1 MVSKIFNVSLPKI
14 KLAMT
19 TFKDL
24 NLTKQ
29 LLNALNDIGFE
40 NPTPIQEKAFPIVM
54 SGKDAVGIAQ
64 TGTGKTFAYLLP
76 ILRMLTYSEQRQ
88 PRVLIL
94 VPTRELVLQVVDEV
108 VKLSAY
114 MNVRCVGIYGGG
126 NINTQKQKVYD
137 GVDILVAT
145 PGRLI
150 DLTLSRTL
158 QVNSIQK
165 LVIDEVDEMLNLGF
179 RSQLIKILDVLPVKR
194 QNLMFSATLNEDV
207 EMMIESYFTKPE
219 YIELI
224 TRGTPL
230 EKIIQQAYL
239 VPNFYTKINL
249 LEYLLQTEKEFSKVL
264 LFVKNK
270 KIADDIYKE
279 LETEFAEVIGVIHS
293 NKSQPQRFRAVKKF
307 DEGTHR
313 LLIATDVIARGLDL
327 KDVTHVVNFDMPS
340 KDSSAYIHRIGRTGR
355 ADRTGTA
362 ISFITKKDAPIH
374 KEIETLMKKK
384 LEILKMP
391 EAVEISENLTQ
402 DEKPVTRDKSL
413 KKIPK
418 LIVPTGAFHEK
429 KEKNKKVNLGGK
441 RRQENLRRIAE
452 KKARTRPF

>member
-1 MVSKIFNVSLPKI
+1 
-14 KLAMT
+14 MT

-29 LLNALNDIGFE
+29 LLNALSDIGFE
-40 NPTPIQEKAFPIVM
+40 NPTPIQEKAFPIIM

-76 ILRMLTYSEQRQ
+76 ILRQLTYSEQRQ
-88 PRVLIL
+88 PRVLIV

-108 VKLSAY
+108 AKLSAY
-114 MNVRCVGIYGGG
+114 MQARCVGVYGGG
-126 NINTQKQKVYD
+126 NINIQKQKVYD

-158 QVNSIQK
+158 QFNSIQK

-179 RSQLIKILDVLPVKR
+179 RAQLIKILDILPQKR

-207 EMMIESYFTKPE
+207 ELMIDNYFKKPE

-224 TRGTPL
+224 SRGTPL
-230 EKIIQQAYL
+230 EKIIQQAYY
-239 VPNFYTKINL
+239 VPNFYTKVNL
-249 LEYLLQTEKEFSKVL
+249 LEFLLQTEKAFSKVL

-279 LETEFAEVIGVIHS
+279 LEGEFAEDIGVIHS
-293 NKSQPQRFRAVKKF
+293 NKSQPQRFSAVKKF

-327 KDVTHVVNFDMPS
+327 KDVTHVINFDMPS
-340 KDSSAYIHRIGRTGR
+340 KEASAYIHRIGRTGR
-355 ADRTGTA
+355 ADKTGIA
-362 ISFITKKDAPIH
+362 ISFVTKKDATMQ

-384 LEILKMP
+384 LVILDMP

-418 LIVPTGAFHEK
+418 IITPTGAFHEK
-429 KEKNKKVNLGGK
+429 KDKNKKVNLGGK

-452 KKARTRPF
+452 KNARTKPF

>member
-1 MVSKIFNVSLPKI
+1 MI
-14 KLAMT
+14 

-24 NLTKQ
+24 NLTKP
-29 LLNALNDIGFE
+29 LLNALSDIGFD
-40 NPTPIQEKAFPIVM
+40 NPTPIQEKSFPIIM

-76 ILRMLTYSEQRQ
+76 ILRQLTFSEQRQ
-88 PRVLIL
+88 PRVLIV
-94 VPTRELVLQVVDEV
+94 VPTRELVVQVVDEV
-108 VKLSAY
+108 TKLSAY
-114 MNVRCVGIYGGG
+114 MQARCVGVYGGG
-126 NINTQKQKVYD
+126 NINIQKQKVYD

-158 QVNSIQK
+158 QFNSIQK

-179 RSQLIKILDVLPVKR
+179 RSQLIKILDILPEKR

-207 EMMIESYFTKPE
+207 EMMIDNYFYKPE

-224 TRGTPL
+224 SRGTPL
-230 EKIIQQAYL
+230 EKIIQQAYH
-239 VPNFYTKINL
+239 VPNFYTKVNL
-249 LEYLLQTEKEFSKVL
+249 LEYLLQTEKNFSKVL

-270 KIADDIYKE
+270 KIADDIYKA
-279 LETEFAEVIGVIHS
+279 LEGEFAEDIGVIHS
-293 NKSQPQRFRAVKKF
+293 NKSQPQRFSAVKKF

-327 KDVTHVVNFDMPS
+327 KDVTHVINFDMPS
-340 KDSSAYIHRIGRTGR
+340 KEASAYIHRIGRTGR
-355 ADRTGTA
+355 ADKTGIA
-362 ISFITKKDAPIH
+362 ISFITKLNLPMQ

-384 LEILKMP
+384 LEILDMP

-413 KKIPK
+413 KKLPK
-418 LIVPTGAFHEK
+418 HVTPTGAFHEK
-429 KEKNKKVNLGGK
+429 KDKNKKVNLGGK

>member
-1 MVSKIFNVSLPKI
+1 MI
-14 KLAMT
+14 

-24 NLTKQ
+24 NLTKP
-29 LLNALNDIGFE
+29 LLNALSDIGFD
-40 NPTPIQEKAFPIVM
+40 NPTPIQEKAFPVIM

-76 ILRMLTYSEQRQ
+76 ILRQLTFSEQRQ
-88 PRVLIL
+88 PRVLIV
-94 VPTRELVLQVVDEV
+94 VPTRELVVQVVDEV
-108 VKLSAY
+108 AKLSAY
-114 MNVRCVGIYGGG
+114 MQARCVGVYGGG
-126 NINTQKQKVYD
+126 NINIQKQKVYD

-158 QVNSIQK
+158 QFNSIQK

-179 RSQLIKILDVLPVKR
+179 RSQLIKILDILPEKR

-207 EMMIESYFTKPE
+207 EMMIDNYFYKPE

-224 TRGTPL
+224 SRGTPL
-230 EKIIQQAYL
+230 EKIIQQAYH
-239 VPNFYTKINL
+239 VPNFYTKVNL
-249 LEYLLQTEKEFSKVL
+249 LEHLLQTEKNFTKVL

-279 LETEFAEVIGVIHS
+279 LEGEFAEDIGVIHS
-293 NKSQPQRFRAVKKF
+293 NKSQPQRFSAVKKF

-327 KDVTHVVNFDMPS
+327 KDVTHVINFDMPS
-340 KDSSAYIHRIGRTGR
+340 KEASAYIHRIGRTGR
-355 ADRTGTA
+355 ADKAGIA
-362 ISFITKKDAPIH
+362 ISFITKLNLPMQ

-384 LEILKMP
+384 LEILDMP

-418 LIVPTGAFHEK
+418 HITPTGAFHEK
-429 KEKNKKVNLGGK
+429 KDKNKKVNLGGK

>member
-1 MVSKIFNVSLPKI
+1 MI
-14 KLAMT
+14 

-24 NLTKQ
+24 NLTKP
-29 LLNALNDIGFE
+29 LLNALSDIGFD
-40 NPTPIQEKAFPIVM
+40 NPTPIQEKAFPVIM

-76 ILRMLTYSEQRQ
+76 ILRQLTFSEQRQ
-88 PRVLIL
+88 PRVLIV
-94 VPTRELVLQVVDEV
+94 VPTRELVVQVVDEV
-108 VKLSAY
+108 AKLSAY
-114 MNVRCVGIYGGG
+114 MQARCVGVYGGG
-126 NINTQKQKVYD
+126 NINIQKQKVYD

-158 QVNSIQK
+158 QFNSIQK

-179 RSQLIKILDVLPVKR
+179 RSQLIKILDILPEKR

-207 EMMIESYFTKPE
+207 EMMIDNYFYKPE

-224 TRGTPL
+224 SRGTPL
-230 EKIIQQAYL
+230 EKIIQQAYH
-239 VPNFYTKINL
+239 VPNFYTKVNL
-249 LEYLLQTEKEFSKVL
+249 LEYLLQTEKNFTKVL

-279 LETEFAEVIGVIHS
+279 LEGEFAEDIGVIHS
-293 NKSQPQRFRAVKKF
+293 NKSQPQRFSAVKKF

-327 KDVTHVVNFDMPS
+327 KDVTHVINFDMPS
-340 KDSSAYIHRIGRTGR
+340 KEASAYIHRIGRTGR
-355 ADRTGTA
+355 ADKTGIA
-362 ISFITKKDAPIH
+362 ISFITKLNLPMQ

-384 LEILKMP
+384 LEILDMP

-418 LIVPTGAFHEK
+418 HITPTGAFHEK
-429 KEKNKKVNLGGK
+429 KDKNKKVNLGGK

>member
-1 MVSKIFNVSLPKI
+1 
-14 KLAMT
+14 MT

-24 NLTKQ
+24 NLSKQ
-29 LLNALNDIGFE
+29 LLNALSDIGFE
-40 NPTPIQEKAFPIVM
+40 SPTPIQEKAFPVIM

-76 ILRMLTYSEQRQ
+76 ILKQLTYSEQRQ
-88 PRVLIL
+88 PRILIV
-94 VPTRELVLQVVDEV
+94 VPTRELVVQVVDEIA
-108 VKLSAY
+108 KLSKY
-114 MNVRCVGIYGGG
+114 MQARCTGVYGGG
-126 NINTQKQKVYD
+126 NINIQKQKVYD
-137 GVDILVAT
+137 GIDILVAT

-158 QVNSIQK
+158 QFNSIQK

-179 RSQLIKILDVLPVKR
+179 RSQLVKILDILPAKR

-207 EMMIESYFTKPE
+207 EMMIENYFTKPE

-224 TRGTPL
+224 SRGTPL
-230 EKIIQQAYL
+230 EKIIQQAYH
-239 VPNFYTKINL
+239 VPNFYTKVNL
-249 LEYLLQTEKEFSKVL
+249 LEHLLRTEKNFTKVL
-264 LFVKNK
+264 VFVKNK
-270 KIADDIYKE
+270 KIADDIFKA
-279 LETEFAEVIGVIHS
+279 LETEFAEEIGVIHS
-293 NKSQPQRFRAVKKF
+293 NKSQPQRFSAVKKF

-327 KDVTHVVNFDMPS
+327 KDVTHVINFDMPS
-340 KDSSAYIHRIGRTGR
+340 KEASAYIHRIGRTGR
-355 ADRTGTA
+355 ADKTGIA
-362 ISFITKKDAPIH
+362 LSFITKLNLPMQ

-384 LEILKMP
+384 LEILDIP
-391 EAVEISENLTQ
+391 EDVEISENLTQ

-413 KKIPK
+413 KKLPK
-418 LIVPTGAFHEK
+418 HVTPTGAFHEK
-429 KEKNKKVNLGGK
+429 KDKNKKVNLGGK

>member
-1 MVSKIFNVSLPKI
+1 MI
-14 KLAMT
+14 

-24 NLTKQ
+24 NLTKP
-29 LLNALNDIGFE
+29 LLNALSDIGFD
-40 NPTPIQEKAFPIVM
+40 NPTPIQEKAFPVIM

-76 ILRMLTYSEQRQ
+76 ILRQLTFSEQRQ
-88 PRVLIL
+88 PRVLIV
-94 VPTRELVLQVVDEV
+94 VPTRELVVQVVDEV
-108 VKLSAY
+108 AKLSAY
-114 MNVRCVGIYGGG
+114 MQARCVGVYGGG
-126 NINTQKQKVYD
+126 NINIQKQKVYD

-158 QVNSIQK
+158 QFNSIQK

-179 RSQLIKILDVLPVKR
+179 RSQLIKILDILPEKR

-207 EMMIESYFTKPE
+207 EMMIDNYFYKPE

-224 TRGTPL
+224 SRGTPL
-230 EKIIQQAYL
+230 EKIIQQAYH
-239 VPNFYTKINL
+239 VPNFYTKVNL
-249 LEYLLQTEKEFSKVL
+249 LEHLLQTEKNFTKVL

-279 LETEFAEVIGVIHS
+279 LEGEFAEDIGVIHS
-293 NKSQPQRFRAVKKF
+293 NKSQPQRFSAVKKF

-327 KDVTHVVNFDMPS
+327 KDVTHVINFDMPS
-340 KDSSAYIHRIGRTGR
+340 KEASAYIHRIGRTGR
-355 ADRTGTA
+355 ADKTGIA
-362 ISFITKKDAPIH
+362 ISFITKLNLPMQ

-384 LEILKMP
+384 LEILDMP

-418 LIVPTGAFHEK
+418 HITPTGAFHEK
-429 KEKNKKVNLGGK
+429 KDKNKKVNLGGK

>member
-1 MVSKIFNVSLPKI
+1 MI
-14 KLAMT
+14 

-24 NLTKQ
+24 NLTKP
-29 LLNALNDIGFE
+29 LLNALSDIGFD
-40 NPTPIQEKAFPIVM
+40 NPTPIQEKAFPVIM

-76 ILRMLTYSEQRQ
+76 ILRQLTFSEQRQ
-88 PRVLIL
+88 PRVLIV
-94 VPTRELVLQVVDEV
+94 VPTRELVVQVVDEV
-108 VKLSAY
+108 AKLSAY
-114 MNVRCVGIYGGG
+114 MQARCVGVYGGG
-126 NINTQKQKVYD
+126 NINIQKQKVYD

-158 QVNSIQK
+158 QFNSIQK

-179 RSQLIKILDVLPVKR
+179 RSQLIKILDILPEKR

-207 EMMIESYFTKPE
+207 EMMIDNYFYKPE

-224 TRGTPL
+224 SRGTPL
-230 EKIIQQAYL
+230 EKIIQQAYH
-239 VPNFYTKINL
+239 VPNFYTKVNL
-249 LEYLLQTEKEFSKVL
+249 LEHLLQTEKNFTKVL

-279 LETEFAEVIGVIHS
+279 LEGEFAEDIGVIHS
-293 NKSQPQRFRAVKKF
+293 NKSQPQRFSAVKKF

-313 LLIATDVIARGLDL
+313 LLIATDVIARGLDI
-327 KDVTHVVNFDMPS
+327 KDVTHVINFDMPS
-340 KDSSAYIHRIGRTGR
+340 KEASAYIHRIGRTGR
-355 ADRTGTA
+355 ADKTGIA
-362 ISFITKKDAPIH
+362 ISFITKLNLPMQ

-384 LEILKMP
+384 LEILDMP

-418 LIVPTGAFHEK
+418 HITPTGAFHEK
-429 KEKNKKVNLGGK
+429 KDKNKKVNLGGK

>member
-1 MVSKIFNVSLPKI
+1 
-14 KLAMT
+14 MT

-29 LLNALNDIGFE
+29 LINALSDIGFE
-40 NPTPIQEKAFPIVM
+40 SPTPIQEKAFPVIM

-76 ILRMLTYSEQRQ
+76 ILRQLTFSEQRQ
-88 PRVLIL
+88 PRVLIV
-94 VPTRELVLQVVDEV
+94 VPTRELVVQVVDEV
-108 VKLSAY
+108 AKLSTY
-114 MNVRCVGIYGGG
+114 MQARCVGVYGGG
-126 NINTQKQKVYD
+126 NINIQKQKVYD

-158 QVNSIQK
+158 QFNSIQK

-179 RSQLIKILDVLPVKR
+179 RSQLIKILDILPEKR

-207 EMMIESYFTKPE
+207 EMMIDNYFYKPE

-224 TRGTPL
+224 SRGTPL
-230 EKIIQQAYL
+230 EKIIQQAYH
-239 VPNFYTKINL
+239 VPNFYTKVNL
-249 LEYLLQTEKEFSKVL
+249 LEFLLQTEKQFTKVL

-279 LETEFAEVIGVIHS
+279 LEGEFAEDIGVIHS
-293 NKSQPQRFRAVKKF
+293 NKSQPQRFSAVKKF

-327 KDVTHVVNFDMPS
+327 KDVTHVINFDMPS
-340 KDSSAYIHRIGRTGR
+340 KEASTYIHRIGRTGR
-355 ADRTGTA
+355 ADKTGIA
-362 ISFITKKDAPIH
+362 ISFITKKDTEMQ

-384 LEILKMP
+384 LVILDMP

-413 KKIPK
+413 KKLPS
-418 LIVPTGAFHEK
+418 TAQFSGGGAFHEK
-429 KEKNKKVNLGGK
+429 KDKNKKVNLGGK

-452 KKARTRPF
+452 KNARSKPF